1 MKFKLSKKSHLG
13 SRFFSVVELDEHT
26 FEDVDLEDSEP
37 IVAEIEMLRTGS
49 FKHRIYGDLDIT
61 TEMLESMKKNFEN
74 NVLGREVSFD
84 WNHRAEAASSWL
96 KGLDIQDDVLIGTV
110 EFTAKGAESIASKEY
125 GYFSIEYSDDYKDS
139 ETEKTFGPTILGG
152 ALTNRPFIS
161 KLKKIEFSLDGEEA
175 SIFRLEEKP
184 KEVKMSK
191 DVKKTPVVGEEDN
204 DKDITLEE
212 AIAKIKELE
221 DSNKKLSTKASDA
234 DKLQDNVNI
243 ILESNKKMEKR
254 LEELE
259 KTNKGLEEKVVLSEK
274 KATEK
279 EIEIIRTKLLSDE
292 KHHPAV
298 VAVAVELMK
307 SDSGEKVFKFEDTV
321 KDGENDKKVE
331 VVLSLSDAILR
342 ILEAIPKS
350 QRADYTEKT
359 TISDSKSFTEEEQAK
374 IEDQA
379 IKKAFAKKRIIRAV
393 K

>member
-1 MKFKLSKKSHLG
+1 
-13 SRFFSVVELDEHT
+13 
-26 FEDVDLEDSEP
+26 
-37 IVAEIEMLRTGS
+37 
-49 FKHRIYGDLDIT
+49 
-61 TEMLESMKKNFEN
+61 
-74 NVLGREVSFD
+74 
-84 WNHRAEAASSWL
+84 
-96 KGLDIQDDVLIGTV
+96 
-110 EFTAKGAESIASKEY
+110 
-125 GYFSIEYSDDYKDS
+125 
-139 ETEKTFGPTILGG
+139 
-152 ALTNRPFIS
+152 
-161 KLKKIEFSLDGEEA
+161 
-175 SIFRLEEKP
+175 
-184 KEVKMSK
+184 
-191 DVKKTPVVGEEDN
+191 
-204 DKDITLEE
+204 
-212 AIAKIKELE
+212 
-221 DSNKKLSTKASDA
+221 
-234 DKLQDNVNI
+234 
-243 ILESNKKMEKR
+243 MEKR